1 MKNNDT
7 NMRKKYNRNLLING
21 FKAEFVK
28 NLKKIFNTED
38 KELSFLQF
46 LIKHSFIFVG
56 GMIPI
61 VIDFFKKACYNIQL
75 LYQNACLFSRL
86 NENQFLK
93 KLQRIRK
100 NNHEER

>member
-46 LIKHSFIFVG
+46 LIKHSIIFVG

-61 VIDFFKKACYNIQL
+61 VIDFFKNGRFEADTCIGSLIAIL
-75 LYQNACLFSRL
+75 LLSLCCWGAG
-86 NENQFLK
+86 K
-93 KLQRIRK
+93 IKL
-100 NNHEER
+100 